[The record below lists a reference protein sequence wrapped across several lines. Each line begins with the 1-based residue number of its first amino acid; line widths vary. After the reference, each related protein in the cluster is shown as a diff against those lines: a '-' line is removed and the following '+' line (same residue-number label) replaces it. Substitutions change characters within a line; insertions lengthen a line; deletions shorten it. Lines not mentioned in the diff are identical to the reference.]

1 MKQGE
6 NQSVISIFSNK
17 LIGLT
22 SVCIVE
28 KLSSQHKEILHPY
41 YCFIDC
47 SVSLSFLNSYTIM
60 TKIVILV
67 DKHMEKEQV
76 QSESK

>member
-6 NQSVISIFSNK
+6 NLSVISIFSNK
-17 LIGLT
+17 LIELT

-28 KLSSQHKEILHPY
+28 KLSSQHNEILYPY

-60 TKIVILV
+60 TKIVISV

-76 QSESK
+76 

>member
-1 MKQGE
+1 VKQGE
-6 NQSVISIFSNK
+6 NLSVISIFSNK
-17 LIGLT
+17 LKELT

-28 KLSSQHKEILHPY
+28 KLSSQPKEILHPY

-60 TKIVILV
+60 IKIFISV

-76 QSESK
+76 